1 MKSVVLL
8 ASPRSIH
15 DHVRALWRTD
25 QFRRSHDAGGF
36 VHEIIERFAAL
47 PRLFYDMSEPDIEAS
62 HFSVWFNAIAHRRWY
77 DNDAVSDLYYLHEYK
92 HAAGMTYQDGMPWN
106 RWFTKMVSNEFE
118 ASFCT
123 EVQAYIELPGLR
135 ERSFPFDIW
144 ADRFLRDAA
153 VMDQWVACDKGDA
166 AALAEFWRPLRD
178 RRKDVMV
185 KPDPFDFIELQI
197 RAYVDQNLEWVR
209 IWQRNYPLVEAHMSQ
224 MIGAVTN
231 GVEWAT
237 LLGSHQQWLAERSDR
252 AVPFRPEAEEFAQVY
267 HTNKA
272 RYGNIHLVAKAAP

>member
-8 ASPRSIH
+8 ASPRAVH

-36 VHEIIERFAAL
+36 VHDIIDRFAAL

-62 HFSVWFNAIAHRRWY
+62 HFSVWFNAIAHRPWY
-77 DNDAVSDLYYLHEYK
+77 DNDAVSDLYYLHEFK
-92 HAAGMTYQDGMPWN
+92 HAAGMTYQDGMAWN

-123 EVQAYIELPGLR
+123 EVQAYVELPGLR

-144 ADRFLRDAA
+144 ADRFLNDNTVMARWHGCDKRDSAA
-153 VMDQWVACDKGDA
+153 V
-166 AALAEFWRPLRD
+166 AEFWRPLRA
-178 RRKDVMV
+178 RRKEVMV

-209 IWQRNYPLVEAHMSQ
+209 IWQQSYPLVETHMSKL
-224 MIGAVTN
+224 MDTATIATDWAGA
-231 GVEWAT
+231 
-237 LLGSHQQWLAERSDR
+237 LRSHQDWLAAQSDR
-252 AVPFRPEAEEFAQVY
+252 DVPFRREAEEFARIY
-267 HTNKA
+267 HANKA
-272 RYGNIHLVAKAAP
+272 RYGNVHLSGKVRS